1 MRAARDARAWSAEEL
16 EVSVRRA
23 VDHLEVSVRRAVHR
37 QEKVGQERLRRDQ
50 RVVPSHPLR
59 PERRL
64 ELPFDAVGVVP
75 RRRAF
80 SITIGPPM
88 MTRIEEHVPQSA
100 ERRERIIR
108 PAVAFMVPV
117 VMMRHLGER

>member
-1 MRAARDARAWSAEEL
+1 MGM
-16 EVSVRRA
+16 
-23 VDHLEVSVRRAVHR
+23 RRAVHR
-37 QEKVGQERLRRDQ
+37 EQKVREERLRRDQ

-80 SITIGPPM
+80 SITIGSTM
-88 MTRIEEHVPQSA
+88 MARIEEHVPQAA
-100 ERRERIIR
+100 ERRERIVR
-108 PAVAFMVPV
+108 AAMPFMVPV
-117 VMMRHLGER
+117 VVVRHLGEGQQSLGRVHDVKTAG